1 MPALLVA
8 LLLAAAA
15 GALPLLFVPEY
26 RDAYERYGYAV
37 PLVTSLVLR
46 WYRFLPVLLPAMVL
60 VCWLLS
66 SNVERKGLRAVKIAF
81 AFFMIVPMLV
91 GLAMFLPFFKP

>member
-26 RDAYERYGYAV
+26 RYAV